1 MDPSSDSMDAD
12 EFTLSEIS
20 TRPRIATR
28 YIVRIPVV
36 LRVGAWAGDALI
48 VDISDSG
55 ARLETELPPPK
66 EGALV
71 RLELPWFPGIS
82 PASMLC
88 RFVRRDPDGCAVRF
102 CDADPFLRVFVK
114 LARLQDGPNEA
125 PIPVVSNRF

>member
-1 MDPSSDSMDAD
+1 MEAD
-12 EFTLSEIS
+12 DFTLSAFS

-36 LRVGAWAGDALI
+36 LRVGALAVDALI
-48 VDISDSG
+48 VDISNSAPDSRP
-55 ARLETELPPPK
+55 ASPPK

-71 RLELPWFPGIS
+71 RLELPWFPGVS

-88 RFVRRDPDGCAVRF
+88 RFVRGDPDGCAVRF

-114 LARLQDGPNEA
+114 VARLQDGSPEA